1 MKKIFSYAMMLLA
14 GTFAMTSCE
23 KDLDSNPTLIQP
35 SSFVLNNPEVGN
47 GVVDLEKSDGISITW
62 SQPEYTTKNAPVVAT
77 YYVQLSTTAKFT
89 KEFLATAE
97 DNTGADYITLDE
109 SSKVC
114 TADINAAEVAKA
126 LQKLNAY
133 AEGVDLAVEKVSL
146 RLKAAVVDQALKEH
160 NVVYSNVV
168 AFNAKPYY
176 VELKDATPVMWYLVG
191 NMFGGKWGLVVGES
205 ALPMFL
211 KDGFAYDKKTGTGE
225 LEYINYFLTGTFDN
239 TDGNESSVAGFK
251 IQRTDFNWDFGL
263 TGDSGKY
270 GVIKYR
276 DGKKDGGEIGSGHR
290 VTVLYEIVDNDSPM
304 EIGSDL
310 KYQTTAAN
318 DSNDLLNIAV
328 RYKEPD
334 SETSKELNY
343 PVSTEAIKEEM
354 SDNMKFAAAV
364 AQTGML
370 LRDSEFKGKSSYD
383 SVVSLLDSIPD
394 IKNDT
399 SKLEF
404 LLLVKKMA
412 TLVKEQ

>member
-47 GVVDLEKSDGISITW
+47 GVVDLEKSEGISITW

-191 NMFGGKWGLVVGES
+191 NMFGGKWGQVVGES

-251 IQRTDFNWDFGL
+251 IQRPDFNWDFGL

-270 GVIKYR
+270 GV
-276 DGKKDGGEIGSGHR
+276 
-290 VTVLYEIVDNDSPM
+290 
-304 EIGSDL
+304 
-310 KYQTTAAN
+310 
-318 DSNDLLNIAV
+318 
-328 RYKEPD
+328 
-334 SETSKELNY
+334 
-343 PVSTEAIKEEM
+343 
-354 SDNMKFAAAV
+354 
-364 AQTGML
+364 
-370 LRDSEFKGKSSYD
+370 
-383 SVVSLLDSIPD
+383 
-394 IKNDT
+394 
-399 SKLEF
+399 
-404 LLLVKKMA
+404 KKMVVISLHLRMGIIRSLS
-412 TLVKEQ
+412 TQRN

>member
-1 MKKIFSYAMMLLA
+1 MKKIFSYAMLLLA

-114 TADINAAEVAKA
+114 TADINAAEVAKV

-191 NMFGGKWGLVVGES
+191 NMFGGKWGQVVGES

-276 DGKKDGGEIGSGHR
+276 DGKKDGGHIVAPENGYYK
-290 VTVLYEIVDNDSPM
+290 VTVDTEKLTGKMEKYEGAVTDYGVIQITGAFNDWADQPMSPYNTVGV
-304 EIGSDL
+304 ENHAWYYVL
-310 KYQTTAAN
+310 ETTG
-318 DSNDLLNIAV
+318 
-328 RYKEPD
+328 
-334 SETSKELNY
+334 TS
-343 PVSTEAIKEEM
+343 
-354 SDNMKFAAAV
+354 MKFKIAGSWDTNWGSTTFP
-364 AQTGML
+364 TGIGTNN
-370 LRDSEFKGKSSYD
+370 GKNIEVPAGKWCISFNDITGAYSI
-383 SVVSLLDSIPD
+383 VSL
-394 IKNDT
+394 
-399 SKLEF
+399 
-404 LLLVKKMA
+404 
-412 TLVKEQ
+412 Q